1 MQHLGWLRSW
11 PLLIASAIAIIAGT
25 RLLESVTGREVAAAA
40 LLTMGAILLGA
51 WIAMLSG
58 HDYPGEGREEVMIMS
73 EQTPE
78 KPAQPIE
85 PAEPV
90 EGHVVVSEEETG
102 DEQAPAV
109 ETDEPQTRE
118 R

>member
-1 MQHLGWLRSW
+1 MGQHLGWLRSW

-51 WIAMLSG
+51 WVAMLSA
-58 HDYPGEGREEVMIMS
+58 HDYPGEGKEVVIMS

-78 KPAQPIE
+78 KPVQPVE
-85 PAEPV
+85 PAEDDQ
-90 EGHVVVSEEETG
+90 EVVPEEETDDQG
-102 DEQAPAV
+102 PAV